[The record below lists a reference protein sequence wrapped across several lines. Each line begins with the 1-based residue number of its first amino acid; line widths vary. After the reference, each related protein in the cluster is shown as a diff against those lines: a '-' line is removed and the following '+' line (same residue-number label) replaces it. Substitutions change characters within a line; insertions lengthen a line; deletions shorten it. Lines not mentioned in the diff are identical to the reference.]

1 MTLAHES
8 FLFLRQLAE
17 QGAVPFHTL
26 TAEQARAMFSRLREV
41 AGDGPEMLRVEDIAI
56 PVQGATITL
65 RVLQPSAQPD
75 AIVVYLHGG
84 GWVVGDLDDY
94 DALGRYIACESNC
107 AVVLV
112 DYRLAPEHRFPAAI
126 DDAWHATQWVSEH
139 SHRLGL
145 APRLPLIVAGDSAGA
160 NLAAVVALRA
170 RDAGAP
176 SLLQQVL
183 IYPVTQPDVNSPG
196 YLDEANQGL
205 LTQAD
210 MAWFWDCYLPAV
222 HFRTQVDAS
231 PLLAASLAGVAP
243 AVVVTAEHDVLRD
256 EGEAYARKLEE
267 HGVDVSYRQF
277 DGQIH
282 GFFTLLQALPASA
295 DARQFIVA
303 QIRQAL
309 DGASVD
315 PAVSA

>member
-1 MTLAHES
+1 
-8 FLFLRQLAE
+8 
-17 QGAVPFHTL
+17 
-26 TAEQARAMFSRLREV
+26 
-41 AGDGPEMLRVEDIAI
+41 
-56 PVQGATITL
+56 
-65 RVLQPSAQPD
+65 
-75 AIVVYLHGG
+75 
-84 GWVVGDLDDY
+84 
-94 DALGRYIACESNC
+94 
-107 AVVLV
+107 
-112 DYRLAPEHRFPAAI
+112 
-126 DDAWHATQWVSEH
+126 
-139 SHRLGL
+139 
-145 APRLPLIVAGDSAGA
+145 
-160 NLAAVVALRA
+160 
-170 RDAGAP
+170 
-176 SLLQQVL
+176 
-183 IYPVTQPDVNSPG
+183 
-196 YLDEANQGL
+196 
-205 LTQAD
+205 